1 MFFRGDCFNKGGG
14 GVQVVVFYENQI
26 SKNYYSIEW
35 FIVEVVSITDVR

>member
-14 GVQVVVFYENQI
+14 VQGVVFYENQI